1 MKKFVALVAVAALV
15 AFAAPAFAANPFM
28 DVPMNHWAYD
38 AVSQLAARGI
48 VTGYPDGAFKG
59 EWKATRYEMA
69 SIVARALAYVD
80 MNKASKED
88 LELLKRL
95 VVEFKDELDALGVKV
110 EDLDGRVSTLEKDI
124 GGWRI
129 WGELRF
135 DAKWADKEGG
145 AYTSAGDTDFDLN
158 RYRIYIQKKI
168 DDKLTFTARIGSAG
182 GDFDNSDKDLD
193 WEQYYITAKMPWD
206 FTVKLGKWPY
216 DWEGEDGFWNDNDAW
231 FTDQRLVGFYASKPF
246 GTGQFDAFVAHRDD
260 SNLKSPSLTMA
271 YDVVDGYYYLDS
283 FDALN
288 KDEGYV
294 YGTRIKWA
302 FNEQF
307 GFGLVGIWKDY
318 DDKAMAA
325 ADWDDLV
332 LDARKYTLAD
342 IDNVGGAPAMGDWAV
357 YWAQAYVNFTPNIQL
372 RARYLQQDFDN
383 KVSAGGSET
392 DDPSALHGVL
402 EISQEALGF
411 TSLWIEYADFDAGF
425 HIDTDDPYADWGNPV
440 LFASSGYSTYLRE
453 DTDVLFVRADQKWN
467 DKWATFQRYID
478 VDDNEENAEVYT
490 FGVAYWYTP
499 SIKFE
504 LSYDDTSYDSSDDD
518 SMIRLRTHVWF

>member
-124 GGWRI
+124 GGWRF
-129 WGELRF
+129 WGELRL
-135 DAKWADKEGG
+135 DAKWGDNDGAEGG
-145 AYTSAGDTDFDLN
+145 KASAYGLTGDTDFDLN
-158 RYRIYIQKKI
+158 RYRIYMQKKI
-168 DDKLTFTARIGSAG
+168 DDKLTFTARIGPAG
-182 GDFDNSDKDLD
+182 KDFDNSDKDLD

-216 DWEGEDGFWNDNDAW
+216 DWEGEDGWWNDNDAW
-231 FTDQRLVGFYASKPF
+231 FTDLRLVGFYASKPF
-246 GTGQFDAFVAHRDD
+246 GTGQFDAFVAHEDD
-260 SNLKSPSLTMA
+260 TKAYVVKENGTLGKDPSKSDESYSYGMRLK
-271 YDVVDGYYYLDS
+271 Y
-283 FDALN
+283 
-288 KDEGYV
+288 
-294 YGTRIKWA
+294 A

-307 GFGLVGIWKDY
+307 GMGLVGIMKDY
-318 DDKAMAA
+318 DETYIGEENLK
-325 ADWDDLV
+325 
-332 LDARKYTLAD
+332 
-342 IDNVGGAPAMGDWAV
+342 MGDWAV

-372 RARYLQQDFDN
+372 RGRYMMEDLDK
-383 KVSAGGSET
+383 KVKVASGAET
-392 DDPSALHGVL
+392 DDPSAYQVIL
-402 EISQEALGF
+402 EVDQEALGF
-411 TSLWIEYADFDAGF
+411 TSLWIEYADIEEGF
-425 HIDTDDPYADWGNPV
+425 HIDTDDPYADWGNKV
-440 LFASSGYSTYLRE
+440 LWAHKGNESNFQK
-453 DTDVLFVRADQKWN
+453 DTEVLFVRADQEWN

-478 VDDNEENAEVYT
+478 VDDGFKNAEVYT

-504 LSYDDTSYDSSDDD
+504 LSYDDTSYDTKDDD
-518 SMIRLRTHVWF
+518 SMMRLRTWVWF